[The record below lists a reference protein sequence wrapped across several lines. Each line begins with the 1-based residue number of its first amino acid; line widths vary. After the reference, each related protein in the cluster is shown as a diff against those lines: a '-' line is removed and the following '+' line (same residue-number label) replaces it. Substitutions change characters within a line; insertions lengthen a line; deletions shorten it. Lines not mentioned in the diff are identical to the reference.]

1 MYFKNNFYSDGID
14 KFVVITV
21 ATEDNENL
29 DRFRKS
35 CSYYNIPYII
45 LGLGDEWKSG
55 EAENG
60 VLLEPGGAQKIH
72 YLREELKSWPD
83 SEDHIILFKYLKN
96 SETSE
101 PR

>member
-60 VLLEPGGAQKIH
+60 VLLEPGGAQ
-72 YLREELKSWPD
+72 
-83 SEDHIILFKYLKN
+83 
-96 SETSE
+96 
-101 PR
+101 